1 MSIIEL
7 KNIKKSFGDLE
18 VLKGVNL
25 SVEKGQVIAIIGPSG
40 SGKSTLLRILNYLEE
55 PTSGQV
61 IFEGGVIEAKR
72 KHLYALRSQVGM
84 VFQSFN
90 LFPHQSVLDNI
101 TLTPKLMKHVP
112 EIQAKDEAL
121 DLLKLVGL
129 SDKALA
135 YPGQLSGGQKQRVAI
150 VRALAMKPKVL
161 LFDEP
166 TSALDPEMVGEVL
179 EVMRQLSKQSTTM
192 IIVTHELNFAREI
205 ADKIIFMD
213 DGLIVEE
220 NHPRALLD
228 QPQEARTISF
238 LSKVL

>member
-25 SVEKGQVIAIIGPSG
+25 TVEKGQVIAIIGPSG

-61 IFEGGVIEAKR
+61 LFEGNIVEAKR

-101 TLTPKLMKHVP
+101 ILTPKLMKKIP
-112 EIQAKDEAL
+112 ELQAKDEAL
-121 DLLKLVGL
+121 DLLHLVGL

-135 YPGQLSGGQKQRVAI
+135 YPGQLSGGKSN
-150 VRALAMKPKVL
+150 VL
-161 LFDEP
+161 L
-166 TSALDPEMVGEVL
+166 LL
-179 EVMRQLSKQSTTM
+179 EHWL
-192 IIVTHELNFAREI
+192 
-205 ADKIIFMD
+205 
-213 DGLIVEE
+213 
-220 NHPRALLD
+220 
-228 QPQEARTISF
+228 
-238 LSKVL
+238 